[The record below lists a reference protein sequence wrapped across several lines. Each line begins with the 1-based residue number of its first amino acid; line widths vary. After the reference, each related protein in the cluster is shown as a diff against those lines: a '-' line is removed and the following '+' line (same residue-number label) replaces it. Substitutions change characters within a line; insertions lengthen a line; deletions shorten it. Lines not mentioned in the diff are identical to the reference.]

1 MDSGI
6 SGQFRMKGKTDLMLI
21 LYGDDMIIHGAEHL
35 DGLFDRSDI
44 RGTDKYHRKGGNL
57 SEICCGAKAAKLS
70 AIGITFDSNRQGS
83 RWAGS
88 PVSISSER
96 RIRPALIP
104 DDEHTISQQCNI
116 RTVPSK
122 NTKYRKSSHILLPH
136 DISTMDSSYILR
148 KTKKK

>member
-1 MDSGI
+1 MIFLFLLLSPVLYKVVYHIYKIFMDSGI

-21 LYGDDMIIHGAEHL
+21 LYGDDMIIHGAEYL

-70 AIGITFDSNRQGS
+70 AIGITFDSNRQGGQVGRVA

-88 PVSISSER
+88 PLSISSES
-96 RIRPALIP
+96 RIRPA
-104 DDEHTISQQCNI
+104 QVA
-116 RTVPSK
+116 RTGSPW
-122 NTKYRKSSHILLPH
+122 RI
-136 DISTMDSSYILR
+136 IF
-148 KTKKK
+148 

>member
-35 DGLFDRSDI
+35 DGFFDRSDI

-70 AIGITFDSNRQGS
+70 AIGIMFDSNRQGVQVGGFS
-83 RWAGS
+83 G
-88 PVSISSER
+88 VDF
-96 RIRPALIP
+96 LG
-104 DDEHTISQQCNI
+104 
-116 RTVPSK
+116 
-122 NTKYRKSSHILLPH
+122 
-136 DISTMDSSYILR
+136 
-148 KTKKK
+148 KKDQTGTDTG